1 MTITNDKFEIGPF
14 SQNKNYRV
22 IPELD
27 GYKFQKDVEI
37 SGNIQ
42 MIEFTAR
49 KLSTLRIEIVD
60 LNGNPIPDGLI
71 FLSSTSR
78 KNYVKM

>member
-1 MTITNDKFEIGPF
+1 
-14 SQNKNYRV
+14 
-22 IPELD
+22 
-27 GYKFQKDVEI
+27 
-37 SGNIQ
+37 

-49 KLSTLRIEIVD
+49 KLSTLRIEIID

-78 KNYVKM
+78 KNYVKMQNYTNSEGVF